1 MYYHWAMKLSD
12 YAKKVGVS
20 YRTAR
25 RWFKAGLIDGYQMQT
40 GTIIITESDLRQTA
54 EEKVAIYARVS
65 SEENRANLDSQAES
79 LVAYC
84 NARGYQVEQVVKEIG
99 SPINDNRPELTK
111 LLKNNTMTIIVVEDK
126 ERLTRFG
133 FNYIDILL
141 QGQGRRIEVVN
152 KSQEARRADEEKED
166 LRNDLVSIIYSFGAR
181 LYGQRRAK
189 RKTEEITQIALDT
202 E

>member
-1 MYYHWAMKLSD
+1 M
-12 YAKKVGVS
+12 
-20 YRTAR
+20 
-25 RWFKAGLIDGYQMQT
+25 
-40 GTIIITESDLRQTA
+40 
-54 EEKVAIYARVS
+54 
-65 SEENRANLDSQAES
+65 
-79 LVAYC
+79 
-84 NARGYQVEQVVKEIG
+84 KEIG
-99 SPINDNRPELTK
+99 SGINDNRPQLTK
-111 LLKNNTMTIIVVEDK
+111 LLKNNAITIIVVEHQ